1 MGDAILRP
9 HEEIVAKNFSA
20 LVGKVLTQIEAAIGD
35 ATQRKSL
42 KKIIEQLIYD
52 TRNEIMKEQAE
63 LGIYTS
69 AKADK
74 PAVKPDSEGKQG

>member
-1 MGDAILRP
+1 MGDILRP

-42 KKIIEQLIYD
+42 KKIIEQQIYD
-52 TRNEIMKEQAE
+52 CRNDVLTQLTE
-63 LGIYTS
+63 LGVYT
-69 AKADK
+69 AANAEK
-74 PAVKPDSEGKQG
+74 PGLKPGSDGKQG

>member
-1 MGDAILRP
+1 MGETILRP

-42 KKIIEQLIYD
+42 KKIIEQQIYD
-52 TRNEIMKEQAE
+52 CRNDVLCQLTE
-63 LGIYTS
+63 LGVYTM
-69 AKADK
+69 ATDK
-74 PAVKPDSEGKQG
+74 PAVKPGSEGKQG